1 MTLLAGI
8 VLGGLLFVQVV
19 LWIADRLNL
28 RSLRRAPPPG
38 LEDLYDVD
46 RYARS
51 QDYVRAKTRF
61 GFVVSG
67 VGLAALLA
75 FWFLGGFGAVDR
87 WARAVYRGPV
97 ATGLLFLGAM
107 GLLKSA
113 LGWPVAAY
121 GTFRLE
127 ARFGFNRTTVKT
139 FVMDRLKGL
148 ALAVVLGGPVVAA
161 LLWFFERGG
170 PLAWVWAWAT
180 VTSFSLLLQFLAP
193 TFILPLFNKFTP
205 LPEGELRSA
214 IFALAQKLNYP
225 LTRLFVIDGSRRSS
239 KGNAFFTG
247 FGKNKRIALFDTLI
261 QKQSVPEL
269 TAVLAH
275 EIGHH
280 KMRHVWKG
288 FALGVLQTG
297 GLFFLL
303 GVALRWPALFEAFR
317 VDTPS
322 VHVGLALFGVVFAP
336 LNLVL
341 SLPLLAYS
349 RKNEYEA
356 DRYAVDALGTG
367 ADLAAGLKKLSV
379 DSLANL
385 TPHPLYVALHH
396 THPPLVQR
404 LAALHKI

>member
-1 MTLLAGI
+1 MTPVVGTVLAG
-8 VLGGLLFVQVV
+8 LLLVQAV
-19 LWIADRLNL
+19 LWVADLLNL
-28 RSLRRAPPPG
+28 RSLRRTPPPG
-38 LEDLYDVD
+38 LEDLYDAD

-61 GFVVSG
+61 GFVASG

-75 FWFLGGFGAVDR
+75 FWFWGGFGAVDR
-87 WARAVYRGPV
+87 WARAAGRGPIV
-97 ATGLLFLGAM
+97 TGLVFLGAM
-107 GLLKSA
+107 SLLKA
-113 LGWPVAAY
+113 VLGLPFAAHA
-121 GTFRLE
+121 TFRLE

-139 FVMDRLKGL
+139 FLLDRVKGMLL
-148 ALAVVLGGPVVAA
+148 AAALGGPLLAA
-161 LLWFFERGG
+161 LLWFFDRWGG
-170 PLAWVWAWAT
+170 TAWLWAWAT
-180 VTSFSLLLQFLAP
+180 VTLFSLLLQFLAP

-239 KGNAFFTG
+239 KGNAYFTG

-261 QKQSVPEL
+261 QKQTVPEL

-280 KMRHVWKG
+280 KKHHMWKG

-303 GVALRWPALFEAFR
+303 GVALRWPALFAAFH
-317 VDTPS
+317 VEVPS
-322 VHVGLALFGVVFAP
+322 VHAGLALFGVVFAP
-336 LNLVL
+336 VNLIL

-349 RKNEYEA
+349 RKNEHEA
-356 DRYAVDALGTG
+356 DRYAVEALGTG
-367 ADLAAGLKKLSV
+367 ADLAAGLKKLSA

-385 TPHPLYVALHH
+385 SPHPLTVWLHH
-396 THPPLVQR
+396 THPPLVER

>member
-1 MTLLAGI
+1 MTTVAGV
-8 VLGGLLFVQVV
+8 VLGGLLLVQAV
-19 LWIADRLNL
+19 LWLAEGLNL
-28 RSLRRAPPPG
+28 RALRRTPPPG
-38 LEDLYDVD
+38 LEHLYDAEK
-46 RYARS
+46 YARS

-61 GFVVSG
+61 GFLVSA

-87 WARAVYRGPV
+87 WARGGDRGPV
-97 ATGLLFLGAM
+97 LTGLFFLGAM
-107 GLLKSA
+107 ALLKAA
-113 LGWPVAAY
+113 LGWPFAAY
-121 GTFRLE
+121 ATFRLE

-139 FVMDRLKGL
+139 FVMDRVKGL
-148 ALAVVLGGPVVAA
+148 VLAAALGGPVLAA

-170 PLAWVWAWAT
+170 DAAWLWAWAT
-180 VTSFSLLLQFLAP
+180 VTGFSLLLQFLAP

-214 IFALAQKLNYP
+214 IFALAQKLDYP

-261 QKQSVPEL
+261 QKQTVPEL

-303 GVALRWPALFEAFR
+303 GLALRWPALFEAFR

-322 VHVGLALFGVVFAP
+322 VHAGLALFGVVFAP

-356 DRYAVDALGTG
+356 DRFAVDALGTG
-367 ADLAAGLKKLSV
+367 ADLAAGLQKLSV

-385 TPHPLYVALHH
+385 TPHPLYVWLHH
-396 THPPLVQR
+396 THPPLLQR
-404 LAALHKI
+404 LAALHKL